1 MIGEI
6 QVCMTQRRC
15 LCWSLA
21 ALVALVC
28 AWSAA
33 ADPIY
38 KCGDAST
45 GVVYTDAPCK
55 GGERLEIQAGVAD
68 PAAVERL
75 QDARDALDRS
85 ADRRRANQGRD
96 AARQADA
103 NWMMQ
108 ETFQTPQPPEDEYP
122 YYDDGYG
129 GGWYVPAARRRPV
142 HSRPLPEVRARFAPK
157 PPYLMPRR

>member
-1 MIGEI
+1 M
-6 QVCMTQRRC
+6 CMTLRRRLC
-15 LCWSLA
+15 LWLA
-21 ALVALVC
+21 ALLTSVC

-45 GVVYTDAPCK
+45 GVVYTDAPCE
-55 GGERLEIQAGVAD
+55 GGERLDIQAGVAD

-75 QDARDALDRS
+75 QGARDALDRS
-85 ADRRRANQGRD
+85 ADRRRAIQDRD

-108 ETFQTPQPPEDEYP
+108 DAFQTPQPSEEAYP

-142 HSRPLPEVRARFAPK
+142 HTRPLPEVRPRFAPK